1 MHSVWRICAKT
12 HVGYD
17 KKRKRRKRKR
27 KKEED
32 IILKKE
38 DVILTF
44 NVTKDVR
51 TEERHNQDG
60 NRQSAIR

>member
-1 MHSVWRICAKT
+1 MNK
-12 HVGYD
+12 
-17 KKRKRRKRKR
+17 KKRKRRRKR

-32 IILKKE
+32 IVLKKE

-51 TEERHNQDG
+51 TEERHNQDS